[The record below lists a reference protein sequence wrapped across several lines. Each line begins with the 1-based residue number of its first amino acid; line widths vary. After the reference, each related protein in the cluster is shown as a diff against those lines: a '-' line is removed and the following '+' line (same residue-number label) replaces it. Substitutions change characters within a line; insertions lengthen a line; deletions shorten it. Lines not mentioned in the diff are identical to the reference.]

1 MKDYQHVEL
10 RCKQDCV
17 TPKKKK
23 RKKVTETEI
32 FLPLDKLHNIL
43 RVQKESIPL
52 SSFSQSCR
60 MSINNIGN
68 LQ

>member
-23 RKKVTETEI
+23 KKKRKKVTETEI
-32 FLPLDKLHNIL
+32 FTSGQV
-43 RVQKESIPL
+43 VQYSACSKRKHPAQ
-52 SSFSQSCR
+52 FF
-60 MSINNIGN
+60 
-68 LQ
+68 

>member
-17 TPKKKK
+17 TPKKK

-32 FLPLDKLHNIL
+32 FTSGLVAQYSACLKRKHPA
-43 RVQKESIPL
+43 Q
-52 SSFSQSCR
+52 FF
-60 MSINNIGN
+60 
-68 LQ
+68 